1 MRPLVIAALGLV
13 LGLAIVG
20 LVSAIVLV
28 AFLTQ

>member
-1 MRPLVIAALGLV
+1 MRAFTIAALGLV
-13 LGLAIVG
+13 IGLAIVG